1 MAVFADRDDA
11 GHALVAPLRHLL
23 DDAELAADRLVLLPL
38 PRGGV
43 PVATRIA
50 DELQLPMY
58 PLPVRKVGVPGHA
71 ELAMGAL
78 AGLGDTTEV
87 MRHHAVIAACRV
99 SPAAVESAIATESDA
114 LRLLLHR

>member
-1 MAVFADRDDA
+1 MAIFTDRDDA

-23 DDAELAADRLVLLPL
+23 TEAEPAADRPVLLPL

-43 PVATRIA
+43 PVAARIA

-58 PLPVRKVGVPGHA
+58 ALPVRKVGVPNHA

-87 MRHHAVIAACRV
+87 MRAHAVIGACRV
-99 SPAAVESAIATESDA
+99 PAAAG
-114 LRLLLHR
+114 